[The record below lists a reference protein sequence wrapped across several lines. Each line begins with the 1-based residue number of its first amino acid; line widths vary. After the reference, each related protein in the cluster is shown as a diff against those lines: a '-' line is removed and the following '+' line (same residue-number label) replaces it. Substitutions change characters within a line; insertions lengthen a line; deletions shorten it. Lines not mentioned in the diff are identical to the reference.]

1 MERHR
6 REGSNGMKV
15 LVEREKNKK
24 EEGGKKSS
32 MGRTDCV

>member
-15 LVEREKNKK
+15 LVEREKNK